1 MRSRILYTKPFL
13 DSGQDHAGMTPG
25 INVGR
30 IPRMRRLPE
39 LIRDRVGCIP
49 RMRRLPNQG
58 QSRAHSPNA
67 PLY

>member
-30 IPRMRRLPE
+30 IPRMRRLP
-39 LIRDRVGCIP
+39 D
-49 RMRRLPNQG
+49 QG

-67 PLY
+67 PLYGLFGEQSLHPERRTEP